1 MNNKSLFSKIWNE
14 FHVELQDLLIKVLQE
29 RIARWGGGDQLIFH
43 KAQVKII
50 IQKSKKPIGIN
61 VIDL

>member
-1 MNNKSLFSKIWNE
+1 
-14 FHVELQDLLIKVLQE
+14 LQDLLIKVLQE